1 MGDEGVCDH
10 EGGPMGDEGV
20 WDHVHISVSSSS
32 PVSRVGTEEVGGT
45 GQSGQPCSSVRG
57 HWSGC

>member
-1 MGDEGVCDH
+1 MCDH

-45 GQSGQPCSSVRG
+45 GQGGQPCSSVRG